1 MLTEKYLNHF
11 FEQAQIGKLDASE
24 RNAYED
30 SLKYYRDLKNSL
42 DTAKEEGF
50 EAGFDQGLEKGKEEG
65 RFEGRVESL
74 IEVAKKMLAQ
84 GLDCTLVANITGL
97 SLDEINALR

>member
-65 RFEGRVESL
+65 RVEGL